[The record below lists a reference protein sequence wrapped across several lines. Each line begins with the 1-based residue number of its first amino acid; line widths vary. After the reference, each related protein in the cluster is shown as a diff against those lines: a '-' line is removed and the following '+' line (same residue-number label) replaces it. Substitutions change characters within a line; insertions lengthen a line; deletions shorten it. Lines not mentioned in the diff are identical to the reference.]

1 MVCNFSI
8 EHGKVPI
15 SSKLIRATLQVGMV
29 CQTLTEEPVE
39 EGKEGELTR
48 DNVSCKMMYAA
59 NGECTYVW
67 KGCVCVREEG
77 VGGGCVRERKVYV
90 RVCVCVVCEERLCVC
105 GKGVCVRERGVCG
118 GGCM

>member
-67 KGCVCVREEG
+67 KGCVCV
-77 VGGGCVRERKVYV
+77 
-90 RVCVCVVCEERLCVC
+90 
-105 GKGVCVRERGVCG
+105 
-118 GGCM
+118 